1 MVVSIILV
9 NNPDFVL
16 TPAKQYGIFIAM
28 TMFAPLSA
36 LGIGH
41 KANRLIE
48 NSLMVLSIVGSLVII
63 ITLLATAQPKASAVS
78 VRHV

>member
-1 MVVSIILV
+1 
-9 NNPDFVL
+9 
-16 TPAKQYGIFIAM
+16 M